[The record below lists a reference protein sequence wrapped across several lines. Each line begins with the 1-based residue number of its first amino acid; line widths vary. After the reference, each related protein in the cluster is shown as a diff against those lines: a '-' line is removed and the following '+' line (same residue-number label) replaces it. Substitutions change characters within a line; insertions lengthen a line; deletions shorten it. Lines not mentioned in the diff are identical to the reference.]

1 MPAKIAEIDA
11 DWALYSGH
19 REHFTQAVLQAAKT
33 GRERLCVL
41 GAGKSNDLDLQELA
55 RAFSEVHLVD
65 LEPSSVAQAV
75 SRQDPATRS
84 KLVPHTP
91 VDLSLLSSKRCSK
104 WQRKPASAAE
114 LEQLSHTTLQQISNR
129 LPGPFDV
136 VVSACVLTQLGF
148 ALTQAFREPHPLL
161 GPLRQ
166 CVLELHLRT
175 LLTLTAERGTALF
188 VSDLASSSHY
198 GLDQLPAD
206 ADLTQVM
213 RDVIA
218 KRAFYQLARPDLIRD
233 TLAELEPEHEP
244 APLAPWLWTGP
255 QSRTYLVYGFCVSRA
270 DPPDR
275 GQDAEL

>member
-1 MPAKIAEIDA
+1 MPEKIAEISTE
-11 DWALYSGH
+11 WALYSGH
-19 REHFTQAVLQAAKT
+19 REHFTHAVLSSAKT
-33 GRERLCVL
+33 GHERLCVL
-41 GAGKSNDLDLQELA
+41 GAGKSNDLDLEQLA

-65 LEPSSVAQAV
+65 LEPSSVAQAI

-91 VDLSLLSSKRCSK
+91 LDLSLLSSKRSAK
-104 WQRKPASAAE
+104 WQRKPPSAAE
-114 LEQLSHTTLQQISNR
+114 LEQLSQATLQQITNR

-161 GPLRQ
+161 GALRH

-175 LLTLTAERGTALF
+175 LLALTGPRGTALF

-198 GLDQLPAD
+198 GLDQLPDD
-206 ADLTQVM
+206 ADLAQVM

-233 TLAELEPEHEP
+233 LLTELEPEHEP
-244 APLAPWLWTGP
+244 TEIAPWLWTGP
-255 QSRTYLVYGFCVSRA
+255 QSRTYLVYGFSIVRA
-270 DPPDR
+270 
-275 GQDAEL
+275 